1 MARVNDN
8 YLKLKSSYLFTD
20 IAARI
25 KAFQAAHPDAKL
37 IRLGIGDVTQPLPPA
52 VIAALHA
59 AVDEMARGETFRGY
73 GPEPGYEFLT
83 ELIAEHDYGA
93 RGVRMA
99 PDEIFVSDGGKTD
112 SANIQEIFGPDTV
125 VAVTD
130 PIYPVYVD
138 SNVMAGRSGPAGD
151 NGRYDGFVYLPC
163 TAEKAFQPA
172 LPDRHVDLIY
182 LCYPNNPTGAVMT
195 REALARWVDY
205 ARREEAVILYDAAY
219 EGYIRE
225 PDVPHS
231 IFEIEG
237 AREVAIEFRSFSKL
251 AGFTG
256 TRCAFTVVPKELRGR
271 TAAGERVSLNA
282 LWLRRQSTKFN
293 GVPVHRPARG
303 RRGVH
308 GRGAAPGAGADRLL
322 HGQRPHHPRRAGGGR
337 PHRLRRAERALHL
350 GEDAAGPRLVGV
362 LRQAPERRPRGGH
375 AGRRLRPER
384 RGLPPPHRLRPPRPD
399 RRSHL
404 PHQDPSRRPM
414 KRGHLRRWLL
424 APPCD
429 VAGPRLSRRSSPPSI
444 WPLLIGL
451 RRFSAAC

>member
-1 MARVNDN
+1 MAKINDS

-25 KAFQAAHPDAKL
+25 KAFQAAHPEAGI

-59 AVDEMARGETFRGY
+59 AVDEMARTETFRGY

-83 ELIAEHDYGA
+83 ELISAHDYA
-93 RGVRMA
+93 SRGVRMA
-99 PDEIFVSDGGKTD
+99 PDEIFVSDGGKSD
-112 SANIQEIFGPDTV
+112 SANVQEIFGPDCV

-151 NGRYDGFVYLPC
+151 NGRYGGFVYLPC
-163 TAEKAFQPA
+163 TAETAFQPP

-195 REALARWVDY
+195 RDALARWVEY
-205 ARREEAVILYDAAY
+205 ARREEAVLLYDAAY

-231 IFEIEG
+231 IFEIDG

-256 TRCAFTVVPKELRGR
+256 TRCAFTVVPKELEGR
-271 TAAGERVSLNA
+271 AATGERVSLNA

-293 GVPVHRPARG
+293 GVPYIVQ
-303 RRGVH
+303 
-308 GRGAAPGAGADRLL
+308 RGAAAVYTDEGRRQVGQLIDFYMDNARIIREGLEAIGLTVYGGRNAPYLWVKTPGGLSSWDFFSRLL
-322 HGQRPHHPRRAGGGR
+322 NDTHVVGTPGSGFGPSGEGYL
-337 PHRLRRAERALHL
+337 RLTAFGSRNQTAEAVDRIKTRLAL
-350 GEDAAGPRLVGV
+350 
-362 LRQAPERRPRGGH
+362 
-375 AGRRLRPER
+375 
-384 RGLPPPHRLRPPRPD
+384 
-399 RRSHL
+399 
-404 PHQDPSRRPM
+404 
-414 KRGHLRRWLL
+414 
-424 APPCD
+424 
-429 VAGPRLSRRSSPPSI
+429 
-444 WPLLIGL
+444 
-451 RRFSAAC
+451 